1 MSNWCSR
8 RRSKRKMENKYIGV
22 NYAWSISANKDTN
35 LHIPGATVRPTA
47 YFSVS
52 TKEMVGTKER

>member
-1 MSNWCSR
+1 
-8 RRSKRKMENKYIGV
+8 MENKYIGV

-47 YFSVS
+47 YISVS